1 MDNRRY
7 NVARMELDSLKCW
20 ANSYLRRRPIEVA
33 ISGTGRSRLQG
44 NGAHLVK
51 TSQHRINMA
60 DHLENGFNLETFLE
74 AREWLDQEI
83 GEDNWCYSNMTY
95 YFQNTDDMF
104 QFKLRYLC
112 NE

>member
-1 MDNRRY
+1 
-7 NVARMELDSLKCW
+7 
-20 ANSYLRRRPIEVA
+20 
-33 ISGTGRSRLQG
+33 
-44 NGAHLVK
+44 
-51 TSQHRINMA
+51 MA